1 MVLKGVIKL
10 FCFNCGSK
18 LQEKFVNNCIVCGI
32 KFDKYCANCNYPV
45 PSFANFCPN
54 CGSFIAKPQEY
65 YKSEEL
71 KKLAIMFADVSG
83 FTQLSEKLSPDEL
96 RNLINEFF
104 EYILRPVY
112 NFNGIVD
119 KFIGDCAL
127 IIFGL
132 KDSSIDVPLKSVQ
145 CALEM
150 IKLSQEFAKTKD
162 IDLFLSIGINYGF
175 VAVGKVGGFFEKDYT
190 VLGDVV
196 NTAQRLQIAAPPN
209 LIYVSES
216 IYRETYENI
225 EYLGP
230 IELNLKNKSQVVKCY
245 IPKKVNEQV
254 EYNQLIEELLHNYTS
269 NVIDRIVSRDSDY
282 IALISPDGCG
292 KQYIIQNIIKY
303 LERSNIKYYH
313 VSLSEKYLQK
323 PFNLLSLL
331 ILKILNVNFEDAL
344 ILKKNRLISF
354 SEYLFKENLNLAEKC
369 YNYLSLI
376 LHLDLSSDFKEFI
389 SYMTHED
396 IEFELFEVISSFFKK
411 IFETEFAVVIIENIN
426 LADKESFDF
435 ILNFISQQ
443 QNKPFFIF
451 SSSTDISVFP
461 ENYCI
466 KVYKLS
472 IENIKNA
479 VQIYFNAKDVDN
491 ESLKLIINLSE
502 GKFDY
507 LLEIFKWLET
517 NKYFTVL
524 NDVFKIAISEKNIEN
539 IKTNIIL
546 NKLSNIE
553 NEVLEFLKIAAVYGF
568 RFSSRIIFNIL
579 QPSKEPSYVITQ
591 AQKSNL
597 IKFVEIVYNSNYS
610 DKIYQFVEPEIV
622 KILLESI
629 PMHTRKNL
637 HLKIATTIEKIVSKE
652 DLVIYYETLFYHYKE
667 AGKILKG
674 ANYLFELAMQYK
686 KRQLINYALKYF
698 YKLLDEIK
706 NINVEDAITLYTSI
720 IEQLASSE
728 KNLGNYEAAISHYN
742 KLLDIYKTD
751 EEKFLLEAEICECY
765 ILQSNF
771 EKAKAYLNKL
781 KEDYVFEGNIKKSKI
796 LYLLCLYKSY
806 IGEPDLQYY
815 INLLEITLKEND
827 DFYQLA
833 QILNI
838 VSYSIYAFTGDSK
851 KAFLYLKK
859 ALNYANKSKN
869 LLLKAKILTNLGTL
883 YYEEGKPSE
892 AIKYMLEAFD
902 LAKILSNR
910 HLQLILLNNIGIIN
924 LEKGILEK
932 ALESFSKALSYA
944 HEWRF
949 FYEECVS
956 YLNLGELYLEKGNII
971 ESYNF
976 FSQSLDLAN
985 KFNFTS
991 EKALSLIGLAKVMLE
1006 KGNLSAADDLMNELS
1021 KIISDNKEN
1030 RVELEYIM
1038 IKIKLDLLKNNID
1051 NAILAIEKAITITE
1065 QVKNPIYKI
1074 KILKMYSTILRYK
1087 GEYISA
1093 LKTLKTC
1100 EKLANQIES
1109 FLELAKIY
1117 YDIANI
1123 YIVLGNEKEF
1133 DEAIKLAH
1141 FWSEKINSEHNLK
1154 SLIDTLLKQSKR
1166 G

>member
-1 MVLKGVIKL
+1 M
-10 FCFNCGSK
+10 FCFNCGNK
-18 LQEKFVNNCIVCGI
+18 LQEKFVSSCIVCGI

-54 CGSFIAKPQEY
+54 CGSFISKSQEY
-65 YKSEEL
+65 SKTEEL
-71 KKLAIMFADVSG
+71 KKLAIMFADVSD
-83 FTQLSEKLSPDEL
+83 FTKLSEKFSPDEL

-132 KDSSIDVPLKSVQ
+132 KDSPIDAPLKSVQ

-150 IKLSQEFAKTKD
+150 IKLSQEFSKTKN
-162 IDLFLSIGINYGF
+162 INLFLSVGINYGF
-175 VAVGKVGGFFEKDYT
+175 VMVGKIGGFFEKDYT

-196 NTAQRLQIAAPPN
+196 NTAQRLQTAAPPN
-209 LIYVSES
+209 TIYVSES

-225 EYLGP
+225 EYSGP
-230 IELNLKNKSQVVKCY
+230 IELNLKNKSKVVKCY

-254 EYNQLIEELLHNYTS
+254 EYNHIIEVLLHNYTS
-269 NVIDRIVSRDSDY
+269 NVIDRIISKDSDF
-282 IALISPDGCG
+282 LVLLSSDNCG
-292 KQYIIQNIIKY
+292 KHFIINIIMRHLDK
-303 LERSNIKYYH
+303 SNIRYYYI
-313 VSLSEKYLQK
+313 SLSERYAQK
-323 PFNLLSLL
+323 PFYLLSLL
-331 ILKILNVNFEDAL
+331 ILKILNVNYEDSL
-344 ILKKNRLISF
+344 IIKKNRLISF
-354 SEYLFKENLNLAEKC
+354 AEYLFKENLKMAEKC

-389 SYMTHED
+389 SYMTPED
-396 IEFELFEVISSFFKK
+396 IMFELFEVITFFLKK
-411 IFETEFAVVIIENIN
+411 VFETEFSVVIIENLN
-426 LADKESFDF
+426 LADKESLDF
-435 ILNFISQQ
+435 IVSFISQQ
-443 QNKPFFIF
+443 QSKPFFIF
-451 SSSTDISVFP
+451 STNTELRNFP
-461 ENYCI
+461 ENYYI
-466 KVYKLS
+466 RVNELS
-472 IENIKNA
+472 IENIKKA
-479 VQIYFNAKDVDN
+479 VQIYFNTKEVDN
-491 ESLKLIINLSE
+491 ESLRLLIDISE
-502 GKFDY
+502 GKLDY
-507 LLEIFKWLET
+507 LLETLKWLEV
-517 NKYFTVL
+517 NKFYIVL
-524 NDVFKIAISEKNIEN
+524 NDIFKIVLSEKNIES

-546 NKLSNIE
+546 NKIFHVE
-553 NEVLEFLKIAAVYGF
+553 NEILDFLKIAAVYGF

-579 QPSKEPSYVITQ
+579 QPSKEPSYLITQ
-591 AQKSNL
+591 AQKLNL
-597 IKFVEIVYNSNYS
+597 IKFVDSVYNSNFP

-622 KILLESI
+622 KILLELI
-629 PMHTRKNL
+629 PLHIRKNL

-652 DLVIYYETLFYHYKE
+652 DLAIYYETLFYHYKE
-667 AGKILKG
+667 AGNFLKG

-686 KRQLINYALKYF
+686 KRQLINYALKYL

-728 KNLGNYEAAISHYN
+728 KNLGNYEAAISHYT
-742 KLLDIYKTD
+742 KLLNLYKTD

-771 EKAKAYLNKL
+771 EKAKTYLNKL
-781 KEDYVFEGNIKKSKI
+781 KENYVFEGNIKKSRI

-815 INLLEITLKEND
+815 INQLEITLKEND
-827 DFYQLA
+827 DFEQLA

-838 VSYSIYAFTGDSK
+838 VSYSVYAFTGESK

-869 LLLKAKILTNLGTL
+869 LLLKAKILTNIGTL
-883 YYEEGKPSE
+883 YYEEGKSSE
-892 AIKYMLEAFD
+892 AIKYMFDAFE
-902 LAKILSNR
+902 LSKILSNR

-924 LEKGILEK
+924 FEKGVLGK
-932 ALESFSKALSYA
+932 ALESFLKALSYA
-944 HEWRF
+944 DEWKL

-956 YLNLGELYLEKGNII
+956 YLNLGELYLEKGDII
-971 ESYNF
+971 ESYNS

-985 KFNFTS
+985 KFNFIS

-1006 KGNLSAADDLMNELS
+1006 KGNLSAANDLLNEVA
-1021 KIISDNKEN
+1021 KIISDSKEN
-1030 RVELEYIM
+1030 RIELEYILA
-1038 IKIKLDLLKNNID
+1038 KTKLDLLKNKVD
-1051 NAILAIEKAITITE
+1051 NAILVIEKAIAITE
-1065 QVKNPIYKI
+1065 QLKNPLHKI
-1074 KILKMYSTILRYK
+1074 KTLRMYSTVLRHK

-1093 LKTLKTC
+1093 LKNLKVC

-1109 FLELAKIY
+1109 SLELAKIY
-1117 YDIANI
+1117 YDIANT

-1133 DEAIKLAH
+1133 DETIKLAH
-1141 FWSEKINSEHNLK
+1141 FWAEKIDSEHNIK